1 VLLAVIALALTLALG
16 TPGPLPTANPAPTS
30 HLPATQPGAG
40 RNEGVF
46 LITTAD
52 DGTRAVYFVAGNA
65 RHSILPADMQL
76 ELELNP
82 LWPLRYVD
90 PDEALSLPEG
100 APIANART
108 GLVGAVAAPPE
119 PEQPAPVPAEVPVEQ
134 PAPVAA
140 EAPVEP
146 PVPLRAEAPVE
157 QSVPVATESPVG
169 EPATYVVRRGDSAF
183 LIARQF
189 GIDQAT
195 LLAANGITNPS
206 RVYAGQTLVIPGT
219 AATPDVAEAPSEPAP
234 VAVDEPQAMAD
245 TAEEILADTA
255 DDGAPAATYTVK
267 PGDSA
272 FLIARQFGIP
282 QSALL
287 AANGI
292 SNPSRVY
299 AGQVLTI
306 PSS

>member
-16 TPGPLPTANPAPTS
+16 TPGPLPTANPTPTS

-108 GLVGAVAAPPE
+108 GLVGAVTAPPE
-119 PEQPAPVPAEVPVEQ
+119 PEQPAPVAAEARVEQ
-134 PAPVAA
+134 PVPVRAEARVEQSVPVAA
-140 EAPVEP
+140 EAPV
-146 PVPLRAEAPVE
+146 
-157 QSVPVATESPVG
+157 G
-169 EPATYVVRRGDSAF
+169 EPATYLVRRGDSAF

-272 FLIARQFGIP
+272 FLIARQFGVP

>member
-1 VLLAVIALALTLALG
+1 VLLAVTALAIALALG
-16 TPGPLPTANPAPTS
+16 TPGPVPTPNPAPTS
-30 HLPATQPGAG
+30 QLPATQPGVG

-52 DGTRAVYFVAGNA
+52 DGTRAVYFVAANA

-76 ELELNP
+76 ELQINP

-90 PDEALSLPEG
+90 TDEVLNLPEG

-108 GLVGAVAAPPE
+108 GLVGVTAAPPE
-119 PEQPAPVPAEVPVEQ
+119 QEQPAPVAAEVPVEQ
-134 PAPVAA
+134 PAPAAA
-140 EAPVEP
+140 ESA
-146 PVPLRAEAPVE
+146 
-157 QSVPVATESPVG
+157 VG
-169 EPATYVVRRGDSAF
+169 QPATYLVRRGDSAF

-189 GIDQAT
+189 GIDQVT
-195 LLAANGITNPS
+195 LLAANGITNPN
-206 RVYAGQTLVIPGT
+206 RVYVGQTLVIPGT
-219 AATPDVAEAPSEPAP
+219 AAISDVSEDPSEPAP
-234 VAVDEPQAMAD
+234 VVIDEPQA
-245 TAEEILADTA
+245 LADTPEEVQA
-255 DDGAPAATYTVK
+255 DTPDDAAPTATYTVK

-287 AANGI
+287 SANRI